1 MSGVSV
7 RLNFIAPDPD
17 DTAQVIEFRDVEGRL
32 SFDLPPERA
41 ISYFQAKGIKPTF
54 AWQDMLGEEHHHSF
68 TVAKMMDVDLL
79 KTVRDAVDEAI
90 TTGKDI
96 RWFERNLIPK
106 LQSAGW
112 WGKQAVVDP
121 LTGQIVNA
129 QLGSP
134 ARLRTIFRTNL
145 QNAYAV
151 GRWKTMQ
158 EQASVAPYA
167 MYDAIDDHRVRPE
180 HAALDELVLPLDD
193 AFWKSH
199 APPNGWNCRCSLIQL
214 DEHQLKSLLGKD
226 GPDKAPRVKTR
237 KWTNPRTGQ
246 VLRVPRDLDP
256 GWDHNP
262 GEATTVELDA
272 LLKEKIEALPADMR
286 AAAKKAAARTLAAEE
301 AAKAKAAEERAAA
314 KLKARMEAKA
324 AEEAAQAAAQAELEA
339 ITAGKL
345 GTAHTQALKKVTQA
359 TSAAKPTELL
369 GEVQEAAAAIKAA
382 KALSANLSK
391 YKSAVLA
398 GKTPT
403 PALVKAFDSL
413 DEAGQAKVLADI
425 AKKKAKQAA
434 QAAAAKAAAGDVTP
448 PRDLDLRRMT
458 QIGPQRGSNPG
469 GLYRDLD
476 TGEQWYVKQPPSVE
490 HARNELLA
498 ARLYE
503 KAGIEVPE
511 LQLIDMGA
519 GTTGV
524 ASKIIDGLDRVSGA
538 RLAKLTGAHEGFA
551 VDAWLANWDV
561 VGLELDNLLARS
573 GRAIRVD
580 TGGAL
585 RFRAQGGLKGA
596 AFRARVDELDSL
608 RSSAT
613 NRQAA
618 AVFGPISDEALR
630 ESVRR
635 VQRIADDDIRQ
646 IVRAHGPLDATAN
659 RELAELL
666 IARKRD
672 LVSRFPGLSDEVA
685 AALGEDAT
693 GRITAVEFQRIQDA
707 RLNGYVVATDK
718 GDIEDQAVLFYRQT
732 GADGAP
738 QVLAHMKLRDK
749 ALKQLDDAVNQA
761 AGELAN
767 RGFDDFELDTK
778 FLVAI
783 RGLGHRTR
791 QGDLIQQKDLD
802 RLSASAEAFRQALD
816 SVDEAVKQGRFTQET
831 RLAFSL
837 HYQGWIEWMQRAT
850 QGGVGSNVVLK
861 PGELFAAYRMP
872 PPIAGV
878 EPAIRWIRGSD
889 RFTKKE
895 IVGGHARE
903 TTDTIWQQ
911 GLYYEAEV
919 DGVRVRYWSTQDNPF
934 AIQGQLELMA
944 IGDDLQAAT
953 RTLSALERLGVDAAR
968 ATDLDREELYL
979 LQIVNHM
986 AIGSRDLSPI
996 RRVITQEG
1004 RIRRLKD
1011 VVKSY
1016 GGIEVDR
1023 LPNYRPQGTLQAFD
1037 HGRRHTYRPDLAG
1050 AEWERFQREYR
1061 LVHRLFGT
1069 TEDAL
1074 DNILNSGGQMAPT
1087 IDKLRRGIRPSGMS
1101 PQEDMRTGGAS
1112 YFFARIK
1119 RRDAA
1124 KSHEGL
1130 VWKSRL
1136 VGRLDAISYDHD
1148 AFGKV
1153 IGSYTARNRKTGI
1166 PAWEQT
1172 ARQSGNET
1180 IFKNSLSLFDDLDS
1194 IRVKDE
1200 RRRRQVLDVLRR
1212 HGLTEWP
1219 DGRSL
1224 GEVVKVIGNG

>member
-17 DTAQVIEFRDVEGRL
+17 DTAEVIEFRDVEGRL

-54 AWQDMLGEEHHHSF
+54 AWEEMLGEEHHHSF

-226 GPDKAPRVKTR
+226 GPDKALRVKTR

-246 VLRVPRDLDP
+246 VLDVPRDLDP

-286 AAAKKAAARTLAAEE
+286 AAAKKVAARTLAAEE

-314 KLKARMEAKA
+314 KVKARMEAKA

-345 GTAHTQALKKVTQA
+345 GTAHTQALKKVTQT
-359 TSAAKPTELL
+359 TSAVKPTELL
-369 GEVQEAAAAIKAA
+369 SEVQEAAAAIKAA

-425 AKKKAKQAA
+425 EKKKAKQAA

-448 PRDLDLRRMT
+448 PRDLELRRMT

-476 TGEQWYVKQPPSVE
+476 TGEQWYVKRPPSVE

-503 KAGIEVPE
+503 KTGIEVPE

-561 VGLELDNLLARS
+561 VGLELDNLPARS
-573 GRAIRVD
+573 GRAVRVD

-596 AFRARVDELDSL
+596 AFGARVDELDSL

-672 LVSRFPGLSDEVA
+672 LVSRFPGLSDEVVA
-685 AALGEDAT
+685 AIGDDAT

-749 ALKQLDDAVNQA
+749 VLKQLDDAVNQA

-767 RGFDDFELDTK
+767 RGFDDFGLDAK
-778 FLVAI
+778 FMTAV
-783 RGLGHRTR
+783 RGLAYRV
-791 QGDLIQQKDLD
+791 DQKATLLD
-802 RLSASAEAFRQALD
+802 KDIARMNEAIDAFHSALASL
-816 SVDEAVKQGRFTQET
+816 DEAVAQGRFTAEM

-850 QGGVGSNVVLK
+850 SPGVGGKAELM
-861 PGELFAAYRMP
+861 PGELFAAHRIP
-872 PPIAGV
+872 PPIAGA
-878 EPAIRWIRGSD
+878 EPAIRWIRGTD
-889 RFTKKE
+889 EFIEKE
-895 IVGGHARE
+895 ITSGHARE
-903 TTDTIWQQ
+903 TTRAMWRQ
-911 GLYYEAEV
+911 GLHYEAEV
-919 DGVRVRYWSTQDNPF
+919 EGVRVRYWPTQGNPF

-944 IGDDLQAAT
+944 AGDDVHAAV
-953 RTLSALERLGVDAAR
+953 RTVNALERLGVDAVR

-986 AIGSRDLSPI
+986 GLTPREISPI
-996 RRVITQEG
+996 RRLKSPDR
-1004 RIRRLKD
+1004 RIERLKD
-1011 VVKSY
+1011 LIRTHADV
-1016 GGIEVDR
+1016 EVDQ
-1023 LPNYRPQGTLQAFD
+1023 LPNYRPQGTLQAFE
-1037 HGRRHTYRPDLAG
+1037 HGRRHAYRPDLEG
-1050 AEWERFQREYR
+1050 PEWERFQREYR
-1061 LVHRLFGT
+1061 LVHHLH
-1069 TEDAL
+1069 ESLPDAL
-1074 DNILNSGGQMAPT
+1074 DKILNSGGQMAPT
-1087 IDKLRRGIRPSGMS
+1087 VDKLRRGIRPSGMS
-1101 PQEDMRTGGAS
+1101 PQEDLRTGGAS
-1112 YFFARIK
+1112 YFFTRI
-1119 RRDAA
+1119 RQREAA
-1124 KSHEGL
+1124 KGTEGF

-1136 VGRLDAISYDHD
+1136 VGRLDAISYNHD
-1148 AFGKV
+1148 AYGKV
-1153 IGSYTARNRKTGI
+1153 IGNYTARNRKTGI
-1166 PAWEQT
+1166 PAWQQT
-1172 ARQSGNET
+1172 ARQGGNET

-1224 GEVVKVIGNG
+1224 DEVVKVIGND